1 LIKPIIALIRRL
13 WAIQLLRFLVVGGIN
28 TLFGYG
34 VFALF
39 ILLHMNYVLAALL
52 GQVCGVL
59 FNFKTYGVLV
69 FKNKNNRLILRFFG
83 VYLVTYLLTIGFLK
97 IFNIYGVN
105 NLVGGAIL
113 VLPMALISF
122 VLNRRFV
129 FRSINS
135 KQNSAK

>member
-1 LIKPIIALIRRL
+1 LIKQIIALIRRL

-34 VFALF
+34 IFALF
-39 ILLHMNYVLAALL
+39 ILLHMNYVWAALL

-83 VYLVTYLLTIGFLK
+83 AYLVTYLLTIGFLK

-105 NLVGGAIL
+105 NLVAGAIL
-113 VLPMALISF
+113 LLPMALISF
-122 VLNRRFV
+122 LLNKRFV
-129 FRSINS
+129 FRNLS
-135 KQNSAK
+135 KKQVK